1 MAVIKTIRKTAIADL
16 TAGITT
22 ALVTIPDGMAS
33 AILAGVSPISGL
45 YALMVGTPIAALTLS
60 SQFMYVANTGALAV
74 SVGDALGGYSGD
86 QRLEALVVLT
96 VLVGIF
102 QLLLGILKLG
112 WITNYVSN
120 AVLTGFMTG
129 IAFLIILGQVD
140 EFTGAHSEYG
150 NKILATFDIILHP
163 SGIDWP
169 TVAIGLVT
177 LALILLFNRT
187 RLSKFSMVL
196 GMIGASALV
205 QIFNLSSVE
214 LIQDIA
220 EIPKGFPTPTLPG
233 LSLIFGLIGPAMAVG
248 LIGLIQAAGVSK
260 SVPNTDGNFPDISR
274 DFAGQGIAN
283 VSAGLFQGMPIG
295 GTMGET
301 SVNLSAGAKSR
312 LANIFSGL
320 LITVIVLLFGNLIQ
334 LVAMPTIAILLI
346 VAGFESI
353 KFDQIED
360 VRDTGPGPRWTMI
373 VTFVATMI
381 LAIQVAVA
389 VGVVLSI
396 LIYLL
401 RSAADL
407 RLVELVKQDDGSILE
422 QTAPETLKSNSITVL
437 RLYGSTY
444 FAAAANLADALPSHQ
459 DSERVVV
466 ILQLRNQSEVGSTFI
481 RVVERYAQ
489 QLQVTGGK
497 LMLSG
502 IHTRVLEQLEKT
514 ETTETITVDDI
525 FLAEDLL
532 GSSTVRALDAAQKWM
547 DDETPE
553 VVDEVQSH

>member
-74 SVGDALGGYSGD
+74 SVGDALGGYSGE

-120 AVLTGFMTG
+120 SVLTGFMTG

-169 TVAIGLVT
+169 TIAIGLVT
-177 LALILLFNRT
+177 LVLILLFNRT
-187 RLSKFSMVL
+187 RFSKFSMVI

-205 QIFNLSSVE
+205 QILNLTSVE

-220 EIPKGFPTPTLPG
+220 EIPKGFPTPALPG
-233 LSLIFGLIGPAMAVG
+233 LSLILGLIGPAMAVG

-381 LAIQVAVA
+381 LTIQVAVA

-422 QTAPETLKSNSITVL
+422 QPAPETLKSNSITVL

-514 ETTETITVDDI
+514 ETTETINADDI

-553 VVDEVQSH
+553 VVDEV

>member
-1 MAVIKTIRKTAIADL
+1 MAIIKTIRKTAIADL

-22 ALVTIPDGMAS
+22 ALITIPDGMAS

-86 QRLEALVVLT
+86 QRLEALVLLT

-120 AVLTGFMTG
+120 SVLAGFMTG
-129 IAFLIILGQVD
+129 IAFLIILGQID

-169 TVAIGLVT
+169 TVAIGLST
-177 LALILLFNRT
+177 LVMILLFSKT

-205 QIFNLSSVE
+205 QILNLTSVE

-233 LSLIFGLIGPAMAVG
+233 LTLIFGLIGPAMAVG

-295 GTMGET
+295 GTMSET

-381 LAIQVAVA
+381 LSIQVAVA

-396 LIYLL
+396 LIYLI

-407 RLVELVKQDDGSILE
+407 RLVELIKQDDSSILE
-422 QTAPETLKSNSITVL
+422 QSVPETLQSNSITVL

-489 QLQVTGGK
+489 QLRDTGGK

-514 ETTETITVDDI
+514 ETTETINADDI

-547 DDETPE
+547 DDETPD
-553 VVDEVQSH
+553 VVDEV

>member
-86 QRLEALVVLT
+86 LRLEALVVLT

-102 QLLLGILKLG
+102 QLVLGILKLG

-120 AVLTGFMTG
+120 SVLTGFMTG

-169 TVAIGLVT
+169 TIAIGLVT
-177 LALILLFNRT
+177 LVLILLFNRT
-187 RLSKFSMVL
+187 RFSKFSMVL

-205 QIFNLSSVE
+205 QILNLTSVE

-220 EIPKGFPTPTLPG
+220 EIPKGFPTPALPG
-233 LSLIFGLIGPAMAVG
+233 LSLILGLIGPAMAVG

-320 LITVIVLLFGNLIQ
+320 LITVIVLLFGILIQ

-381 LAIQVAVA
+381 LTIQVAVA

-422 QTAPETLKSNSITVL
+422 QPAPETLRSNSITVL

-489 QLQVTGGK
+489 QLQETGGK

-514 ETTETITVDDI
+514 ETTESINADDI

-553 VVDEVQSH
+553 VVDEV